1 MKKFK
6 RIFMIVTDSLGI
18 GGDEKKQKEFGDLGA
33 NTLLHV
39 SETGILEIPTWKKLG
54 ITSIAKIKNPGK
66 LKNQL
71 AYTAKVQELSNGKDT
86 LTGHWEM
93 MGILTNYPFPVFTET
108 GFPEELINKLE
119 KVFDGR
125 RIVGNKSASGIEII
139 NEFAEEEINNN
150 KIIVYTSVD
159 SVLQICGNE
168 ETMGLDNLYRY
179 AKAARKIC
187 SSKPEWNVGRV
198 IARPY
203 KKNAHG
209 KWERTFNRH
218 DYAVYPT
225 SETLLNKLQNKGIEV
240 ISIGKIN
247 DIFSGQ
253 GISTHY
259 ASEGDENGMDIT
271 IDLATKKTEN
281 QFIFVNLVQFDSHY
295 GHRRDVEG
303 YAQNINK
310 LDIKLAKLINA
321 MNDDDLLIMTS
332 DHGNDPTFPGYNH
345 TRENLPATIYS
356 KSFKGKPSRLND
368 FKGLGTLGNIVAKN
382 FAIELVKTGDDIWD
396 KLI

>member
-1 MKKFK
+1 MQRFK

-18 GGDEKKQKEFGDLGA
+18 GGDLKNQKKFGDVGA

-39 SETGILEIPTWKKLG
+39 SETGLLEIPTWKKLG
-54 ITSIAKIKNPGK
+54 ITSIAQIQNPGK
-66 LKNQL
+66 LKDQL
-71 AYTAKVQELSNGKDT
+71 AYTARVNEMSNGKDT

-93 MGILTNYPFPVFTET
+93 MGVYTKHPFPVFTET
-108 GFPEELINKLE
+108 GFPQDLIEALEEA
-119 KVFDGR
+119 FDGR
-125 RIVGNKSASGIEII
+125 KVIGNKSASGTDII

-150 KIIVYTSVD
+150 KIIVYTSAD

-168 ETMGLDNLYRY
+168 ETMGLDNLYKY
-179 AKAARKIC
+179 AKAARIIC
-187 SSKPEWNVGRV
+187 SSKPEWNVGRI

-203 KKNAHG
+203 IKNKEG

-218 DYAVYPT
+218 DYSVHPPHKT
-225 SETLLNKLQNKGIEV
+225 VLDNLHEKGIEV
-240 ISIGKIN
+240 VSIGKIN
-247 DIFSGQ
+247 DIFSGH
-253 GISTHY
+253 GITTHY
-259 ASEGDENGMDIT
+259 PSEGDENGMDIA
-271 IDLATKKTEN
+271 INLATKKTEN
-281 QFIFVNLVQFDSHY
+281 QFIFINLVQFDSHY

-303 YAQNINK
+303 YANNINK

-321 MNDDDLLIMTS
+321 LNEDDLLIMTS

-356 KSFKGKPSRLND
+356 KSFKAKPHRLED
-368 FKGLGTLGNIVAKN
+368 FNGLGTLGNIIARN
-382 FAIELVKTGDDIWD
+382 FGIELVKTGDNIWD